1 MANSS
6 GSCFEQK
13 VQQVVFALA
22 FACASGFVQALL
34 VELIFGQ
41 SISQQALLENSSMII
56 AHVVVAVCFAAAAL
70 YALRKGAL
78 VGMITASC
86 AMIGVSLLPRLGMY
100 QTLAFT
106 LAACAVIGMSG
117 FVWYLVAK
125 K

>member
-1 MANSS
+1 MAGSS
-6 GSCFEQK
+6 PMCFEEK
-13 VQQVVFALA
+13 VQQIVFALA
-22 FACASGFVQALL
+22 FASSSGFVQALL
-34 VELIFGQ
+34 VELVFGQ

-70 YALRKGAL
+70 YCLRKGAL
-78 VGMITASC
+78 VGVVISSC
-86 AMIGVSLLPRLGMY
+86 AMIGMSVLPRLGMY

-106 LAACAVIGMSG
+106 LAASAVVGVSG